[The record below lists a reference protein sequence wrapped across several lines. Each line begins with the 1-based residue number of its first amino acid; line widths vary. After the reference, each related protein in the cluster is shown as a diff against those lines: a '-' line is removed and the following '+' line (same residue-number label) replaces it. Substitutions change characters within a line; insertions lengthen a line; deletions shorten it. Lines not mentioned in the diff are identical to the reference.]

1 MVFRKMLIISLLCA
15 IVSLPGE
22 AGMQTSKLPDEI
34 VRAFESGDARTISN
48 HFNSPVELILS
59 ESGGVFAK
67 AQAEQILKS
76 FFTDNASANRKFNY
90 KELHASIIRD
100 NAQSFIGELHT
111 GKGIY
116 RVTIY
121 MKDQRINLMRI
132 ESND

>member
-1 MVFRKMLIISLLCA
+1 MIC
-15 IVSLPGE
+15 LPGE
-22 AGMQTSKLPDEI
+22 AEAQTSKLPVEI
-34 VRAFESGDARTISN
+34 VQAFEGGDARTICN
-48 HFNSPVELILS
+48 YFNSSVELILS

-76 FFTDNASANRKFNY
+76 FFNDNSSSNRKFNY

-100 NAQSFIGELHT
+100 NAQSFIGVLDT
-111 GKGIY
+111 GKGTY

-132 ESND
+132 ENND